1 MAEGNAEMAL
11 AATERVD
18 WVDTAKGLCII
29 FVVMVHAVLGV
40 ELAAGQQGWMHHV
53 VSWARPF
60 RMPDFFMISGLFLSL
75 TIDRPWRRYL
85 DRKVVHFAYFYV
97 LWLVIQFAFKAP
109 GMAMEEGAGA
119 AAANFLVSFVQPFGT
134 LWFIYVLPI
143 FFVITRLL
151 KGVPVAIVL
160 LVAAVLEVLP
170 IHTGWLVLDEV
181 CSRFVYF
188 YAGYALAPWIF
199 ALADRVRAKPGS
211 ALALLAVW
219 AVVNGVLVFTPVPA
233 SMLGLVAHEVGQS
246 GGIGGV
252 AELPIVSLVLG
263 FLGACAVISVG
274 TLLVRLALMRW
285 LTWLGAHSIVIYL
298 AFFLPM
304 ATTRAVLL
312 KLGIIGD
319 VGTMGLLVTAAG
331 VVGPVI
337 LYLLVQWSGFGRW
350 LFERPRWASIEHNR
364 TKAERPIAV
373 AE

>member
-1 MAEGNAEMAL
+1 MA
-11 AATERVD
+11 AAVTERVD

-109 GMAMEEGAGA
+109 GMAIEEGAGA

-160 LVAAVLEVLP
+160 LVAAMLEILP
-170 IHTGWLVLDEV
+170 IHTGWLVVDEL

-246 GGIGGV
+246 GGIGGM
-252 AELPIVSLVLG
+252 AELPVVSLVLG

-274 TLLVRLALMRW
+274 TLLVRLPIMRW

-304 ATTRAVLL
+304 ATTRAVLPR
-312 KLGIIGD
+312 LGIIGD

-331 VVGPVI
+331 VIGPVI